1 MCCCHDKFGKVTYF
15 GISVLMIFTIYNY
28 SKFIQNFES
37 YESYEKIWIPMTFQN
52 WNKNEIFLDE
62 NFKINNNGPNV
73 NLLVNKSR
81 YINIPENELK
91 KILFFTT
98 RDMEEAFGFQKYDFG
113 EGHQIFKTNLC
124 PDPGC
129 IATANQTYLKSVED
143 FDAVIIHQRA
153 YNVCIYKYFNNK
165 NSTTYLTIQ

>member
-1 MCCCHDKFGKVTYF
+1 MCYCRDKFGKVTYF

-52 WNKNEIFLDE
+52 WNKNDIFLDE
-62 NFKINNNGPNV
+62 NLKINNNGPNV

-113 EGHQIFKTNLC
+113 EGHQIFKTN
-124 PDPGC
+124 
-129 IATANQTYLKSVED
+129 
-143 FDAVIIHQRA
+143 
-153 YNVCIYKYFNNK
+153 
-165 NSTTYLTIQ
+165 

>member
-1 MCCCHDKFGKVTYF
+1 MCYCRDKFGKVTYF

-52 WNKNEIFLDE
+52 WNKNDIFLDE
-62 NFKINNNGPNV
+62 NLKINNNGPNV

-91 KILFFTT
+91 KISFFTT

-113 EGHQIFKTNLC
+113 EGHQIFK
-124 PDPGC
+124 
-129 IATANQTYLKSVED
+129 K
-143 FDAVIIHQRA
+143 
-153 YNVCIYKYFNNK
+153 IYVQ
-165 NSTTYLTIQ
+165 IQDVLLQPIELI